1 MSAKEQAMI
10 VTPHAIRTPRRHS
23 RLKLILM
30 SAVAACAMLAPLL
43 APTAPPAAASA
54 ALPDGLT
61 SRTAAGSCWEVKQ
74 NHPASADGSYWILTP
89 ALKAPEQFYCDMTT
103 DGGGWVLVA
112 RGREGWKNQYNGL
125 RPSTVRTIVDGPDA
139 FKTANLPAKTV
150 DGLLNNGNVSALD
163 DGIRLRR
170 AMNQDGSQRQEVRFT
185 MPKRDRWVWTFR
197 AEHPVGNYR
206 FNSVAG
212 SGGIT
217 NNFGADSAFRRVD
230 TNIPASQRYS
240 SGFAYGSQ
248 VAGFSSSTSYLWSNT
263 NGAGGARPFTQM
275 FLRPKLTLAGLDF
288 GSIPNG
294 GSPADTL
301 KPLPESD
308 AIRTVWGVTGN
319 ANGIDGELH
328 TEVAAFG
335 QIGNTVFVGGNFRY
349 VQRTLSSTGANKIDQ
364 PYLAAFDVNTGQY
377 ISTFR
382 PNLDGQVKSIVG
394 LPDGRLAVGG
404 QFTAAN
410 GSPSPSMVIL
420 NATTGATAAGWQIGV
435 ENRTS
440 GGIAQVRGMSL
451 KGNSLYLAGSFT
463 HITRAGQATAAAW
476 NGTRVNVATG
486 TPDTNWDPRFNGTS
500 VGVDA
505 ADAGDR
511 TYFSGY
517 FRQSGEVPTLS
528 ASAIQTAA
536 GAQVVQPVWQPKF
549 SKSGVDASGTVTGNI
564 WQLGVTEAKG
574 VVYLGGSEHSLF
586 GYDRNS
592 LDRVSGSITKN
603 GGDFQAVSAAGDLV
617 FAGCH
622 CGDFNYS
629 NAFFWSGVG
638 TNWTQADAI
647 SLMGAWDA
655 TTGEFQAE
663 YSPITQARRGF
674 GSWAIFTDSRG
685 NLWTGGDYA
694 YSVRANEVNQW
705 SGGFVRF
712 APRDTAA
719 PTRPANFSAAAAS
732 GSTTTVSWSA
742 STDDRTGVRYEL
754 IRDNKV
760 VETTTA
766 RQLSVPI
773 EESPVRY
780 FVRSV
785 DEAGNRSTSS
795 PVLTVQAGVP
805 TTPPASPTVTGAAI
819 DATSVRLDWNSVT
832 DATEYRVS
840 RNGSQVGVVAA
851 PAATFTDTGLTAAT
865 TYNYAVIAV
874 NGAGQQS
881 TPGTTS
887 VTTGSATST
896 DVQMV
901 ASLSSWKWR
910 FDSTPWPAD
919 WRERTFDDSTWKTGS
934 AVLGWNTP
942 GLGTDISVDAQTPR
956 PLSAQFRQ
964 SFNIADPSTIA
975 TAQIS
980 VLANDGVVVYVNGT
994 EVGRANLPTGT
1005 LTQNSY
1011 ATASPRSTTAA
1022 AARVTMNVPVAL
1034 LVAGNNV
1041 VATSSHSNF
1050 RSTPDMSF
1058 DLSLVGTR

>member
-1 MSAKEQAMI
+1 MI
-10 VTPHAIRTPRRHS
+10 STPDATRAPRRRS
-23 RLKLILM
+23 RLTMILLT
-30 SAVAACAMLAPLL
+30 AVAAGAMLAPMLSPT
-43 APTAPPAAASA
+43 APTASA
-54 ALPDGLT
+54 ATPLPDGLT

-74 NHPASADGSYWILTP
+74 NYPSSADGSYWILTP
-89 ALKAPEQFYCDMTT
+89 ALKAPQQFHCDMTT

-125 RPSTVRTIVDGPDA
+125 RPSTVRTTVDGPGA
-139 FKTANLPAKTV
+139 FITANLPAKTV
-150 DGLLNNGNVSALD
+150 DGLLNNGKVSALD

-197 AEHPVGNYR
+197 AEHPVGTYK

-217 NNFGADSAFRRVD
+217 NNFGGDNAYRRID
-230 TNIPASQRYS
+230 TNIPASQKYS

-248 VAGFSSSTSYLWSNT
+248 VAGFTSSTSYLWSNT

-275 FLRPKLTLAGLDF
+275 YLRPKLTLAAMTF
-288 GSIPNG
+288 GSIPDS
-294 GSPADTL
+294 GSAAERL

-319 ANGIDGELH
+319 ANGIDGELN
-328 TEVAAFG
+328 TEVAAFA
-335 QIGNTVFVGGNFRY
+335 QVGNTVFVGGNFRY
-349 VQRTLSSTGANKIDQ
+349 VQRTLSSTGADKIEQ

-377 ISTFR
+377 VATFR
-382 PNLDGQVKSIVG
+382 PNLNGQVKSIAG

-404 QFTAAN
+404 QFTTAN
-410 GSPSPSMVIL
+410 GIPSPSIVVL
-420 NATTGATAAGWQIGV
+420 DATSGSTTGWQIGV
-435 ENRTS
+435 ENRTT

-451 KGNSLYLAGSFT
+451 HDNSLYLAGSFT
-463 HITRAGQATAAAW
+463 HVTRAGQATASGW
-476 NGTRVNVATG
+476 NGARVNVATG
-486 TPDTNWDPRFNGTS
+486 SPDTNWDPRFNGAS

-517 FRQSGEVPTLS
+517 FRQSGELPTLS

-536 GAQVVQPVWQPKF
+536 GAQVAQPIWQPKF
-549 SKSGVDASGTVTGNI
+549 SKSGVDAGGNVTGNI
-564 WQLGVTEAKG
+564 WQLGIAETKG
-574 VVYLGGSEHSLF
+574 IVYLGGSEHSLF

-592 LDRVSGSITKN
+592 FDRVSGSITKN

-712 APRDTAA
+712 APRDTVA
-719 PTRPANFSAAAAS
+719 PTRPGSFIAAAAS
-732 GSTTTVSWSA
+732 GSTTTLSWSA
-742 STDDRTGVRYEL
+742 STDDRTAVQYEL

-766 RQLSVPI
+766 RQLAVSI
-773 EESPVRY
+773 EETPVRY

-785 DEAGNRSTSS
+785 DLAGNRSASS
-795 PVLTVQAGVP
+795 PVLVVQAGP
-805 TTPPASPTVTGAAI
+805 PPTPPAAPTVTGAAI
-819 DATSVRLDWNSVT
+819 DAASVRLDWNSVT
-832 DATEYRVS
+832 NATEYRVS
-840 RNGSQVGVVAA
+840 RNGGRVGVVAA
-851 PAATFTDTGLTAAT
+851 PTTTFTDTGLTAET
-865 TYNYAVIAV
+865 TYNYSVIAV

-887 VTTGSATST
+887 VTTSSATST
-896 DVQMV
+896 TVELV

-910 FDSTPWPAD
+910 FDSAPWPAN
-919 WRERTFDDSTWKTGS
+919 WRESTFDDSTWNSGA

-942 GLGTDISVDAQTPR
+942 GMGTDITIGSQTTR

-964 SFNIADPSTIA
+964 TFTVDDPATIA

-1005 LTQNSY
+1005 LTQTSY
-1011 ATASPRSTTAA
+1011 ATAAPRSATAA
-1022 AARVTMNVPVAL
+1022 AARVIMNVPVAL

-1041 VATSSHSNF
+1041 VAASSHSNY

-1058 DLSLVGTR
+1058 DVSLVGTK